1 MKKDELLKRL
11 ETLKNEMG
19 ARACLGCRY
28 INDKCL
34 DEGCLVIGEAIKAIK
49 TSDEGG
55 EKHGKWLNFYGD
67 YSVAECSV
75 CGEVYDAI
83 QPSEYNNPECWDII
97 LREYLYCPKCGARM
111 DGVEKK

>member
-11 ETLKNEMG
+11 ETLKKEMG
-19 ARACLGCRY
+19 ARACFGCRY

-34 DEGCLVIGEAIKAIK
+34 DEGCLVIREAIKAIK
-49 TSDEGG
+49 TPDEGG
-55 EKHGKWLNFYGD
+55 EKRGKWLDIYGN
-67 YSVAECSV
+67 YSLAKCSV

-97 LREYLYCPKCGARM
+97 LREYRYCPKCGAKM
-111 DGVEKK
+111 DGKE